1 MKGYTTVDA
10 YAAWLLKYGRL
21 TLRGRNLTD
30 KDYIA
35 WVDTFYPDQVL
46 LGSPRSVEL
55 VFSAK
60 F

>member
-1 MKGYTTVDA
+1 MASHGESNPKR
-10 YAAWLLKYGRL
+10 LKYGRL
-21 TLRGRNLTD
+21 TLRGRNLAD
-30 KDYIA
+30 KDYVA
-35 WVDTFYPDQVL
+35 WADIFYPDQVL